1 MLGILL
7 IAEHTADTRRSFP
20 LPFSTGNQT
29 TLLKLGRVPSG
40 GSKSRVSG
48 GTLNLYIFATPHT
61 CILKQNPIR
70 LTYKSNPSAAAA
82 SMLTVPHPREE
93 AAFASLC
100 FLVMV
105 VATTGLC
112 VGPNLRLRV
121 AMLPAYAIIITTSST
136 RRKSN
141 FLYSRRINNALA
153 LF

>member
-1 MLGILL
+1 MLNTQQTPG
-7 IAEHTADTRRSFP
+7 APFP
-20 LPFSTGNQT
+20 LPLSTGNQT

-40 GSKSRVSG
+40 GASPSRVSG
-48 GTLNLYIFATPHT
+48 GTLNLYIFASPHT

-93 AAFASLC
+93 AALASLC

-112 VGPNLRLRV
+112 VGPNLRLTV
-121 AMLPAYAIIITTSST
+121 AMLPAYTIILRHQQNGSQTSC
-136 RRKSN
+136 
-141 FLYSRRINNALA
+141 IVGA
-153 LF
+153 

>member
-1 MLGILL
+1 MHF
-7 IAEHTADTRRSFP
+7 E
-20 LPFSTGNQT
+20 
-29 TLLKLGRVPSG
+29 
-40 GSKSRVSG
+40 
-48 GTLNLYIFATPHT
+48 
-61 CILKQNPIR
+61 QNPIR

-121 AMLPAYAIIITTSST
+121 AMLPAYAIILRHQQDGSQTSC
-136 RRKSN
+136 
-141 FLYSRRINNALA
+141 IVGA
-153 LF
+153 